1 MAQINLLKPRQ
12 VATLPV
18 GFHSDGSN
26 LYLRVTSPAS
36 RQWVFR
42 YSQYGKVRQLG
53 LGSTVERT
61 IADARTLA
69 QKMREAVRDGL
80 DPSALL
86 NARDPDKMTF
96 RIYAEE
102 LIEAKRKEFRSVKWG
117 KQWSATLAQYVYPG
131 IGDKRANDVTLG
143 DVEAILRPMWNEK
156 TETATRV
163 RSRIAA
169 ILDYAYVAEGI
180 EKRNPATFRGNL
192 EHRGFGKPR
201 KISPIEHHPAAPY
214 SEVPAIMTE
223 LRELTSTTALCLR
236 FTILTWTRSSEARAA
251 VWEEIGFD
259 DQMWTIPARRMK
271 AGREHQVPL
280 CEEAREILTEMRKR
294 RHRDTSAVF
303 PGAKG
308 GLLSDVGINK
318 VLHSLK
324 TVKRLDAV
332 ATEQLRANLT
342 AAEREDAFARGAT
355 VHGFRSSARSWG
367 AAKTN
372 FPREVL
378 ELALAHENSNKVESA
393 YQRDKVL
400 EKRQQVMTAWGASC
414 RNSNVVPFVRNAA
427 G

>member
-1 MAQINLLKPRQ
+1 
-12 VATLPV
+12 
-18 GFHSDGSN
+18 
-26 LYLRVTSPAS
+26 
-36 RQWVFR
+36 
-42 YSQYGKVRQLG
+42 
-53 LGSTVERT
+53 
-61 IADARTLA
+61 
-69 QKMREAVRDGL
+69 
-80 DPSALL
+80 
-86 NARDPDKMTF
+86 
-96 RIYAEE
+96 
-102 LIEAKRKEFRSVKWG
+102 
-117 KQWSATLAQYVYPG
+117 
-131 IGDKRANDVTLG
+131 
-143 DVEAILRPMWNEK
+143 MWNEK

-201 KISPIEHHPAAPY
+201 KINPIEHHPAAPY

-251 VWEEIGFD
+251 AWEEIGLD
-259 DQMWTIPARRMK
+259 DQLWTIPARRMK

-294 RHRDTSAVF
+294 RHKDSSAVF

-318 VLHSLK
+318 VLHTLG

-332 ATEQLRANLT
+332 ATEKLRANLP
-342 AAEREDAFARGAT
+342 AAEREDAFAHGAT

-400 EKRQQVMTAWGASC
+400 EKRQQVMTAWGAYC

>member
-12 VATLPV
+12 VATLPN

-26 LYLRVTSPAS
+26 LYLRVTSATS

-42 YSQYGKVRQLG
+42 YSLHGKVRQLG

-61 IADARTLA
+61 ITDARALA
-69 QKMREAVRDGL
+69 QKMREAVRDGI
-80 DPSALL
+80 DPATLL
-86 NARDPDKMTF
+86 AARDPERMTF

-102 LIEAKRKEFRSVKWG
+102 LIEAKRKDFRSAKWG
-117 KQWSATLAQYVYPG
+117 KQWTATLERYVYPG
-131 IGDKRANDVTLG
+131 IGDKRVKDIGLS
-143 DVEAILRPMWNEK
+143 DIEAILRPMWSTK

-169 ILDYAYVAEGI
+169 ILDYAFVAEGI
-180 EKRNPATFRGNL
+180 DKRNPAVFRGNL

-201 KISPIEHHPAAPY
+201 KINPIKHHPAAPY

-223 LRELTSTTALCLR
+223 LRELTSTTSLCLR

-251 VWEEIGFD
+251 LWEEISSD
-259 DQMWTIPARRMK
+259 DQLWTIPAKRMK

-280 CEEAREILTEMRKR
+280 CAEAREILTEMRKR
-294 RHRDTSAVF
+294 RRPDTPAVF
-303 PGAKG
+303 PGAMG
-308 GLLSDVGINK
+308 GLISDVGINK

-332 ATEQLRANLT
+332 ATIQLRANLPPPK
-342 AAEREDAFARGAT
+342 RNDALAHGVT

-378 ELALAHENSNKVESA
+378 ERALAHENSNKVESA
-393 YQRDKVL
+393 YQRDNVL
-400 EKRQQVMTAWGASC
+400 EKRRQLMDVWGRYC
-414 RNSNVVPFVRNAA
+414 RQSNVVTFFRPAV